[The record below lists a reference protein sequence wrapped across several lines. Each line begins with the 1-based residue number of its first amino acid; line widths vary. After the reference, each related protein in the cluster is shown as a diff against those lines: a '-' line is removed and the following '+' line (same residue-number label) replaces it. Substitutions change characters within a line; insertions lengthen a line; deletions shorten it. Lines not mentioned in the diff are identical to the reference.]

1 MPASG
6 KSTVGVILAKV
17 LGMEFVD
24 SDLVIQKR
32 ESLRLSE
39 IIEARGVE
47 GFLKAEEEALLS
59 ISASNTVIATGGS
72 AVYSEAGMRY
82 LKENA
87 AVVYLKVGLEALK
100 KRLHDIKGRGVVLRG
115 GETFDEMYAERS
127 ALYEKYADVVVEE
140 KDGSIEDTVWAVVAG
155 RGPTG
160 TGVVGHATQ

>member
-17 LGMEFVD
+17 LGMEFLD

-47 GFLKAEEEALLS
+47 GFLKAEEEALLC

-87 AVVYLKVGLEALK
+87 TVVYLKVGLETLK
-100 KRLHDIKGRGVVLRG
+100 KRLHDIKGRGVVFRG
-115 GETFDEMYAERS
+115 GETFDEMYADRS
-127 ALYEKYADVVVEE
+127 ALYEKYADAVVKENN
-140 KDGSIEDTVWAVVAG
+140 GSIEDTVWAVIHG
-155 RGPTG
+155 DHPLRLP
-160 TGVVGHATQ
+160 

>member
-17 LGMEFVD
+17 LGMEFLD

-32 ESLRLSE
+32 EGLKLSE

-47 GFLKAEEEALLS
+47 GFLKAEEGALLS

-87 AVVYLKVGLEALK
+87 TVVYLKVGLETLK
-100 KRLHDIKGRGVVLRG
+100 KRLNDIKGRGVVLRG

-127 ALYEKYADVVVEE
+127 ALYEKYADMVVEE
-140 KDGSIEDTVWAVVAG
+140 ENASIEDTVWAVVH
-155 RGPTG
+155 GP
-160 TGVVGHATQ
+160 HPATTLNIFCF

>member
-32 ESLRLSE
+32 ESLKLSE
-39 IIEARGVE
+39 IIETCGVE
-47 GFLKAEEEALLS
+47 GFLRAEEEALLS
-59 ISASNTVIATGGS
+59 IRAEGTVIATGGS
-72 AVYSEAGMRY
+72 AVYSEAGMNF
-82 LKENA
+82 LKQNA
-87 AVVYLKVGLEALK
+87 TVVYLKVGLKPLK

-115 GETFDEMYAERS
+115 GETFDEMYAERT

-140 KDGSIEDTVWAVVAG
+140 KNGSIEDTVWAVVAG
-155 RGPTG
+155 GAR
-160 TGVVGHATQ
+160 

>member
-17 LGMEFVD
+17 LGMEFLD

-32 ESLRLSE
+32 ESLKLSE
-39 IIEARGVE
+39 IIESRGVE

-82 LKENA
+82 LTENA

-115 GETFDEMYAERS
+115 GESFDEMYAERS
-127 ALYEKYADVVVEE
+127 ALYEKYADITIDETDLNIERTVKALKDALGVE
-140 KDGSIEDTVWAVVAG
+140 
-155 RGPTG
+155 
-160 TGVVGHATQ
+160 

>member
-32 ESLRLSE
+32 EKMKLSE
-39 IIEARGVE
+39 IIETRGVE

-59 ISASNTVIATGGS
+59 IRAEGTVIATGGS

-82 LKENA
+82 FKENA
-87 AVVYLKVGLEALK
+87 TVVYLKVGLEALK

-115 GETFDEMYAERS
+115 GETFNEMYAERA
-127 ALYEKYADVVVEE
+127 ALYEKYADAVVEE
-140 KDGSIEDTVWAVVAG
+140 KNASIEDTVWAVV
-155 RGPTG
+155 
-160 TGVVGHATQ
+160 HNNIFCF